1 MQSATEPT
9 HHTTT
14 IMPRKSTRAKS
25 VNISSSKKIRRKFR
39 ELPVQYPEIISPEE
53 EDESDGLGEF
63 DEDMEIFA
71 PEETEDV
78 EVPPWWK
85 TNATT
90 PSLDP
95 TKTDLLLAYVES
107 IRYAEPRSNALKG
120 ATTPNCSSNLGYL
133 VPFALS

>member
-1 MQSATEPT
+1 MRNLFHQ
-9 HHTTT
+9 
-14 IMPRKSTRAKS
+14 
-25 VNISSSKKIRRKFR
+25 N
-39 ELPVQYPEIISPEE
+39 ELEE

-90 PSLDP
+90 PSLYP
-95 TKTDLLLAYVES
+95 TETDLLLAYVES
-107 IRYAEPRSNALKG
+107 IRYVESRSKG
-120 ATTPNCSSNLGYL
+120 LTKGTTIMERSLLLAVGSC
-133 VPFALS
+133 